1 MNVSEGHREAW
12 EGFWA
17 AASGAPGEALWDA
30 DPSLAS
36 VPHSKLLLPYA
47 DASLPVVDLGCG
59 NGTQTRALAT
69 LFPRAIGVDLSHAAI
84 GHARRADTEG
94 VAEFARLDLVDGEA
108 VRALHE
114 RIGDTNVYMRAVI
127 HQSEPGARP
136 AVAAAVAELVG
147 EKGRAF
153 VTEPTPAAKDVIRRA
168 AAGPGGPPPKLQPA
182 PRPAAE
188 ARERNGGGGART
200 PAGRGPDRTGRR
212 RHRAGPDRVPAGRHP
227 HRTARPLARPGRR
240 APGRLTPG
248 AAGPAPGAFTA
259 AGAASSS
266 PPGPRPSRNTPQR
279 RL

>member
-168 AAGPGGPPPKLQPA
+168 AAGPGGPPPKLRRPLDPRLKPASATAEEVPELLRAAGLTVLADGDTALAQTEYLPDGTRIELPARWLVLAGA
-182 PRPAAE
+182 PRAA
-188 ARERNGGGGART
+188 
-200 PAGRGPDRTGRR
+200 
-212 RHRAGPDRVPAGRHP
+212 
-227 HRTARPLARPGRR
+227 
-240 APGRLTPG
+240 
-248 AAGPAPGAFTA
+248 
-259 AGAASSS
+259 
-266 PPGPRPSRNTPQR
+266 
-279 RL
+279 